1 MENPIAEEC
10 EEISDVLGLLEQQV
24 ERLSVTSEDYSRL
37 LRPVTDAISLANRL
51 VYWAAANFEERGV
64 ECEQDN

>member
-64 ECEQDN
+64 ECEDD

>member
-10 EEISDVLGLLEQQV
+10 SEISDVLGLIEQQI
-24 ERLSVTSEDYSRL
+24 ERLNVTSEDYSRL

-51 VYWAAANFEERGV
+51 VFWAAANFEERGV
-64 ECEQDN
+64 ECEDD

>member
-10 EEISDVLGLLEQQV
+10 SEISDVLGLIEQQI
-24 ERLSVTSEDYSRL
+24 ERLNVTSEDYSRL

-51 VYWAAANFEERGV
+51 VFWAAANFESRGV
-64 ECEQDN
+64 ECEDD

>member
-51 VYWAAANFEERGV
+51 VYWAAANFEERGA
-64 ECEQDN
+64 ECEDE

>member
-64 ECEQDN
+64 ECEDE